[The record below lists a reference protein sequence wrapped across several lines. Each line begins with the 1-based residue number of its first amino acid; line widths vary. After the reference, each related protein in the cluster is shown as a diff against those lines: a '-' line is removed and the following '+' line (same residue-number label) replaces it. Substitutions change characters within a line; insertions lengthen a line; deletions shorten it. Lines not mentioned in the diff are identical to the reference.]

1 MNDPFDSLTL
11 LLSDV
16 ILPNLKTVQSSQS
29 EQIAGSDRLERAI
42 DDLRTEL
49 ESQFTLLGAQF
60 TALQAELAATQ
71 AALKVAQL
79 QAGLRSPQGKFL
91 IH

>member
-1 MNDPFDSLTL
+1 MNEPFASLTL
-11 LLSDV
+11 LLADV
-16 ILPNLKTVQSSQS
+16 IVPNLKAVQLSQS
-29 EQIAGSDRLERAI
+29 EQIAANNRLERAI

-49 ESQFTLLGAQF
+49 ESQFALLGAQL